1 MAVGAGDRDAGRT
14 ALGAADPEPAL
25 EESAAIGEPALERG
39 AVDVE
44 VEGDVV
50 VGEADLEEVVDVGE
64 IDLGARPAAALA
76 LAAFGGER
84 AVAVA
89 TQGCACSQSTAKCRT
104 MPKQHQLANMKAR
117 PIIAGAPRARSN

>member
-25 EESAAIGEPALERG
+25 EESAAIGEAALERG

-50 VGEADLEEVVDVGE
+50 VGEADLEQVVDVGE
-64 IDLGARPAAALA
+64 IDLGARPAAALTVTSI
-76 LAAFGGER
+76 ER
-84 AVAVA
+84 AGPAQSSSGHGVA
-89 TQGCACSQSTAKCRT
+89 G
-104 MPKQHQLANMKAR
+104 
-117 PIIAGAPRARSN
+117 